1 MRRAAYRRNST
12 SVLPSPRARSG
23 TMRSGPRRI
32 SSVPHLRKEHLSLA
46 ADPGPP
52 YRRLVRG
59 PAVYIVVVM
68 LGLLVFLSFFNRQGA
83 GETMTVPQYEDALS
97 HGTVDTA
104 KFLELD
110 HKVVGALKDGTG
122 YEVTYPEAYAETLI
136 NEVKDAD
143 VQFESDPQNGS

>member
-32 SSVPHLRKEHLSLA
+32 SSVPHVRKEHLSLA

-68 LGLLVFLSFFNRQGA
+68 LGLLLFLSVFNRQGK
-83 GETMTVPQYEDALS
+83 GETLTVTQYEAALER
-97 HGTVDTA
+97 GDVDTA

-110 HKVVGALKDGTG
+110 HKVVG
-122 YEVTYPEAYAETLI
+122 TLT
-136 NEVKDAD
+136 D
-143 VQFESDPQNGS
+143 